1 MSKIIASAAIRGAHK
16 IVERAE
22 DTRPCFRRLRELRD
36 TINDSGRLRRPLSE
50 LSMGMTQD
58 FEVAVE
64 EGATMVRIGSA
75 LFRGI
80 LT

>member
-1 MSKIIASAAIRGAHK
+1 MTMAP
-16 IVERAE
+16 IVEDPE
-22 DTRPCFRRLRELRD
+22 DARPCFAALRKLAEKARGATGL
-36 TINDSGRLRRPLSE
+36 PLPH

-58 FEVAVE
+58 FEAAIE

-80 LT
+80 